1 MRIKECSRYKAATAV
16 HGRVFGGRL
25 NSNNV
30 SSGGCSSI
38 ATVRSTTS
46 YSNNDDEIYQVTAER
61 VNDFPLYETTRMFE
75 THALMLIGTC
85 ALMHRR
91 NIRSEAAEDEK
102 VRCGIGTPLHC

>member
-1 MRIKECSRYKAATAV
+1 M

-61 VNDFPLYETTRMFE
+61 VNDFP
-75 THALMLIGTC
+75 HI
-85 ALMHRR
+85 
-91 NIRSEAAEDEK
+91 
-102 VRCGIGTPLHC
+102 